1 MNALTDFEVSLLL
14 EAIEHRWGYDFRG
27 YARASIKRRIHNVM
41 LRYRIT
47 HVSELIPRVLHEP
60 AFFQDMVGDF
70 SITVTEM
77 FRNPSV
83 WNVLRT
89 EVFPLLRTWP
99 YFKIWHAAC
108 ATGEEVYSMMI
119 LLAEAKLLER
129 ATIYATDFNDL
140 ALYKAAAGIYS
151 IKSIQKATRDYH
163 SSGGKNSLSEYYLVQ
178 DDVVQMHS
186 FLREQVVWSNHNLT
200 VDRVFGEMNL
210 ILCRN
215 ALIYFSQP
223 LQNRV
228 LELFTASLALG
239 GCLCLGQKESLDF
252 TSVTSFYTA
261 IQRKERIFQRCT
273 GDQSIAND
281 FNDPK
286 PSSALVAIAKPKP
299 CQGVVAIGCSWGG
312 LQALK
317 TLLSRL
323 PSSFPLP
330 IMITQHCLAT
340 SDNSL
345 ATILQTITKLT
356 VKEAAS
362 GERLQ
367 SGCVYLAPA
376 DYHLLLNDDWTVG
389 LSSEPQEHYAR
400 PSINSM
406 FSSIASV
413 CANNAIG
420 IVLTGANNDGAEG
433 LAKLKAAGAYVMVQ
447 DPSEAEV
454 PIMPQAAI
462 DSTVVDCIL
471 PLMRLAT
478 SLKIKA
484 AAILSSSTSCESLQ

>member
-1 MNALTDFEVSLLL
+1 MNTLTDFEVSLLL

-41 LRYRIT
+41 IRHRIT

-83 WNVLRT
+83 WNALRT

-119 LLAEAKLLER
+119 LLAEAKLLDR

-163 SSGGKNSLSEYYLVQ
+163 SAGGKSSLAEYYFVQ

-215 ALIYFSQP
+215 ALIYFAQP

-239 GCLCLGQKESLDF
+239 GCLCLGQKESIDF
-252 TSVTSFYTA
+252 TTVASFYTPL
-261 IQRKERIFQRCT
+261 QRKERIFQRCA
-273 GDQSIAND
+273 GDTVIAND
-281 FNDPK
+281 FNAPK
-286 PSSALVAIAKPKP
+286 LALVEIAKPKP
-299 CQGVVAIGCSWGG
+299 CLGVVAIGCSWGG

-323 PSSFPLP
+323 SSRFPLP
-330 IMITQHCLAT
+330 IMITQHCSAA
-340 SDNSL
+340 SDNGL
-345 ATILQTITKLT
+345 ANILQLITELT
-356 VKEAAS
+356 VTEAAS
-362 GERLQ
+362 GEQLRP
-367 SGCVYLAPA
+367 GCVYLAPA
-376 DYHLLLNDDWTVG
+376 DYHLLLNDDWTIG
-389 LSSEPQEHYAR
+389 LSSEPQENYAR
-400 PSINSM
+400 PSINIM
-406 FSSIASV
+406 FSSIAAV
-413 CANNAIG
+413 CSNNAIG

-433 LAKLKAAGAYVMVQ
+433 LANLKLAGAYVMVQ
-447 DPSEAEV
+447 DPNEAEV
-454 PIMPQAAI
+454 ATMPLAAI
-462 DSTVVDCIL
+462 DSTAVDRIL
-471 PLMRLAT
+471 PLIRLAT
-478 SLKIKA
+478 SLKVKA
-484 AAILSSSTSCESLQ
+484 EAIVKLASAKAIC